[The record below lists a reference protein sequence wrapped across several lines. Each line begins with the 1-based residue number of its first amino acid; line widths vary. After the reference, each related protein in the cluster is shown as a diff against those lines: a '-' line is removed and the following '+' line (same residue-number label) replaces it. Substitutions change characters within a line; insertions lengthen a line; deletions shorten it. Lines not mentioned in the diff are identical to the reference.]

1 MSLAKEMTA
10 AKELKFGLTN
20 TERLNLGV
28 CWDIYTGDEVYE
40 NIADTEET
48 ARVVLLEVAGLRRG
62 EHFTLYVNE
71 PQTICLT
78 AVLKV
83 CADNEISVTLLH
95 YNQETDRW
103 HEQKWNTR

>member
-1 MSLAKEMTA
+1 MSA

-20 TERLNLGV
+20 TEELHLDV

-40 NIADTEET
+40 NIADTEEI
-48 ARVVLLEVAGLRRG
+48 ARVVLLEVAGLHSG

-71 PQTICLT
+71 PQTICLA

-83 CADNEISVTLLH
+83 CAEQKISVTLLH
-95 YNQETDRW
+95 YDRKMDRW
-103 HEQKWNTR
+103 YEQKWNAR